1 MMKQLQPNDWG
12 LETAQNGEL
21 VVAGCKAIDL
31 SSAYGTPLHVI
42 NEERLGLTA
51 RRFLESARAAYRGSV
66 SVHYPFKCNSLP
78 AVLDTVKRAGMAAEV
93 MTPFELHLATRL
105 GYSGSDI
112 IVNGPCKTE
121 GFLRECLDLSVRFV
135 IVDSLEELAILQR
148 LAAAAGCSVDILL
161 RVNPDYIPR
170 GMNRGSATGSRTG
183 CAFGLDWKGGEIEVA
198 LDMLIRSRAARF
210 RGFHFHIGT
219 GISRPRDYAAALGC
233 LPNIVGQARARGLSV
248 RVLDVGGGIASPTSR
263 EFTSFEMLKY
273 QALGILPELRR
284 PRRAA
289 ALDDFT
295 GAISRMVE
303 QVFFD
308 DELPELIYEPGR
320 CIASQNQFLLLTVHR
335 VKRRGNATW
344 LITDGG
350 LGTVTLPTF
359 YESHE
364 VFLCNDIRRDRK
376 SNATIIGPACFAGD
390 VVYRNKKMPEVNP
403 GEVLAVMDSGAYFNA
418 LESSFGF
425 PRPAVVAVRRG
436 THSLVRRRETYEE
449 MTERDIL
456 ISETKEEV
464 LL

>member
-1 MMKQLQPNDWG
+1 
-12 LETAQNGEL
+12 
-21 VVAGCKAIDL
+21 
-31 SSAYGTPLHVI
+31 
-42 NEERLGLTA
+42 R
-51 RRFLESARAAYRGSV
+51 
-66 SVHYPFKCNSLP
+66 
-78 AVLDTVKRAGMAAEV
+78 
-93 MTPFELHLATRL
+93 
-105 GYSGSDI
+105 
-112 IVNGPCKTE
+112 
-121 GFLRECLDLSVRFV
+121 
-135 IVDSLEELAILQR
+135 
-148 LAAAAGCSVDILL
+148 SVDILL
-161 RVNPDYIPR
+161 RVNPDYVPR

-198 LDMLIRSRAARF
+198 LDMVARSRAARF
-210 RGFHFHIGT
+210 QGFHFHIGT
-219 GISRPRDYAAALGC
+219 GISRPGDYAAAFRC
-233 LPNIVGQARARGLSV
+233 LPNILSQARARGLSA

-273 QALGILPELRR
+273 QALGILPELKSSRR
-284 PRRAA
+284 TAT
-289 ALDDFT
+289 LDDFT
-295 GAISRMVE
+295 GAISRMIE
-303 QVFFD
+303 HVFSG

-364 VFLCNDIRRDRK
+364 VFLCNDTRRGRK

-390 VVYRNKKMPEVNP
+390 VVYRNKMMPEVNP

-425 PRPAVVAVRRG
+425 PRPAVVTVRRG
-436 THSLVRRRETYEE
+436 IHSLVRRRETHEE

-464 LL
+464 LS